1 MAFLSLSYGAPISPN
16 QRSFGTPGQTKVSGD
31 RQRETTHKLCCLA
44 AELAASQSLKHHQNS
59 KFAFEEM
66 TVLSKKKHLYWS
78 LYGGQWYILA
88 GSLLLTYI
96 IHIRSTVLDMNRCN
110 SIAILI
116 EISWGILWQS
126 WYLYY
131 KCQTLLQ
138 EPKNTSPPSHSVK
151 ELSYY
156 GKLSRTKSYQHYAKA
171 WKISSGFKLDMWL

>member
-1 MAFLSLSYGAPISPN
+1 MSSSSTAYRLVRARSL
-16 QRSFGTPGQTKVSGD
+16 
-31 RQRETTHKLCCLA
+31 L
-44 AELAASQSLKHHQNS
+44 LAASHSLKHHQNS
-59 KFAFEEM
+59 NFHAQED
-66 TVLSKKKHLYWS
+66 KKSVCLRKWKLYQYFLKKSHLYWS